1 LRYGSLKVD
10 RSGHAPVASALDWR
24 KTGDI
29 ESGHRSLSFQE
40 AVLFHHIKDFETAW
54 AYESEATSKVLKA
67 LTDHSLAQA
76 VAPGGRT
83 LGRLAWH
90 TVLAVPEMGGHAG
103 LAVEGPGDQ
112 APQPDVAEMI
122 ATYDKASRSLVAAV
136 AHQWT
141 DEGLAE
147 SIPMYGEQ
155 WTRAQV
161 LGSLILHQAHHRGQM
176 TVLMRQ
182 AGLAV
187 PGVYGPSKEE
197 WSAYGIQP
205 QE

>member
-1 LRYGSLKVD
+1 MFRN
-10 RSGHAPVASALDWR
+10 
-24 KTGDI
+24 
-29 ESGHRSLSFQE
+29 
-40 AVLFHHIKDFETAW
+40 IKDFEAAW
-54 AYESEATSKVLKA
+54 AYEREATSKVLKA
-67 LTDHSLAQA
+67 LTDQSLTQA

-103 LAVEGPGDQ
+103 LTVEGPNEQ
-112 APQPDVAEMI
+112 SPQPDVAGMV
-122 ATYDKASRSLVAAV
+122 ATYDKASRSLGDAV
-136 AHQWT
+136 TRQWT

-187 PGVYGPSKEE
+187 PGVYGPSREE
-197 WSAYGIQP
+197 WSAYGIPP
-205 QE
+205 QQ